1 MESTVDDDDVEDDLM
16 CEMEDVEA
24 ARAQQQAQDD
34 DVSPEGREVL
44 IRVSHA
50 QREQHLQ
57 GVASGSITASDRLMK
72 ELKEIYRSENYKRG
86 FFLIKK

>member
-1 MESTVDDDDVEDDLM
+1 M

-72 ELKEIYRSENYKRG
+72 ELKEIYRSDNFKRG
-86 FFLIKK
+86 IFWFYIVCMYNFFYA